1 MAHWVRFLLD
11 FHPCTDSKKT
21 NVLFSW
27 TDHQMEIWKTLPLV
41 IQYSYGKWQ
50 CVIGKP
56 KMGYFQM
63 STVDQVSA
71 RQVWNLHFRSLESPL
86 VRAKPRCVASNL
98 WVLFPGFGG
107 APHHPSSICQE
118 EVKTPTGETTPTSRQ
133 VVWCCGGVFLG
144 RSACVISW
152 GPTNSWH
159 GLTWNHTEP
168 GSLDWKPTAVPK
180 MITFRQPW
188 WSAPGFEFHHGFQL
202 CGWRAKI
209 WWFGHHKS
217 PSHDN
222 G

>member
-50 CVIGKP
+50 CVIDKP

-133 VVWCCGGVFLG
+133 VVWCCGGVFFGALSLCNFLG
-144 RSACVISW
+144 
-152 GPTNSWH
+152 TNEQ
-159 GLTWNHTEP
+159 LTWINMEP
-168 GSLDWKPTAVPK
+168 YGTWESGLKTHCGPKDDYLPTALVKRAGLRVSPWVSIVWMK
-180 MITFRQPW
+180 SQNLMIWT
-188 WSAPGFEFHHGFQL
+188 S
-202 CGWRAKI
+202 
-209 WWFGHHKS
+209 
-217 PSHDN
+217 
-222 G
+222 